1 MIGFERSGQNG
12 DLSDAD
18 QQVRSV
24 GVGQRGEEPE
34 TVRRHQTDAH
44 LHPALLPWR
53 QSQRTHHPTG
63 HHRRTGFLHK
73 LLPTPAA
80 RRTQP
85 HSGNTFF
92 FKQPLSTFFFYSY
105 IDCWLRQSFFFTSE
119 MNTFQIVTKFWP
131 FSTLKNPNCG
141 KFWRV
146 FPFKLN
152 NFEIN
157 NQIWINLT
165 IKTKIVADFDNFLPL
180 NWTILKSIIKFG
192 SI

>member
-1 MIGFERSGQNG
+1 MIKLIKLIGFERSGQNG

-92 FKQPLSTFFFYSY
+92 FKQPLSTFFFLFLYRLLTKA
-105 IDCWLRQSFFFTSE
+105 IIFFYFRNE
-119 MNTFQIVTKFWP
+119 H
-131 FSTLKNPNCG
+131 FSNSN
-141 KFWRV
+141 
-146 FPFKLN
+146 
-152 NFEIN
+152 
-157 NQIWINLT
+157 
-165 IKTKIVADFDNFLPL
+165 
-180 NWTILKSIIKFG
+180 
-192 SI
+192 